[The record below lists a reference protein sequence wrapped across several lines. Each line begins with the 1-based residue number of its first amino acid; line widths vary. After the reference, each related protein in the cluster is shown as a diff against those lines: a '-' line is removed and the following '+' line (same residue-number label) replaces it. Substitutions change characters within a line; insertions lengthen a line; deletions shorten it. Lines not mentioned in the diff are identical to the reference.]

1 MAAEREKDAVVGK
14 LLGHS
19 GVAAESVPDPW
30 HRRAAFLFDGE
41 DYVEGLDHM
50 QYQWFAQ
57 RFRQGDV
64 AAENVGLR
72 VDAGSAQTV
81 YARLA
86 YGCDRRMCCGAL
98 KQFEIRCRTGLP
110 RMYAHGIML
119 AFFWTEEG
127 RTHADDCIGA
137 CGVVCVAV
145 DEHRLWYRVIAAS
158 APRMAAADALH
169 GKPRPFQRS
178 VFADGFYGI
187 LRACGRVAACR
198 WKHRGDGGLIESYQ
212 RRQKP
217 CEQLSHHWWSVCCA
231 CEIPA
236 ATALKMACTR
246 FSIEW
251 YDFAS
256 SLT

>member
-1 MAAEREKDAVVGK
+1 
-14 LLGHS
+14 
-19 GVAAESVPDPW
+19 
-30 HRRAAFLFDGE
+30 
-41 DYVEGLDHM
+41 M

-98 KQFEIRCRTGLP
+98 KQLEIRCRTGLP

-127 RTHADDCIGA
+127 RTHVDDCIGA

-178 VFADGFYGI
+178 VFAYGFYGI

-217 CEQLSHHWWSVCCA
+217 CEQLSHHWRSVCCS

>member
-1 MAAEREKDAVVGK
+1 MAAERDKDAVVGN

-72 VDAGSAQTV
+72 VDAGSAQAV

-86 YGCDRRMCCGAL
+86 YGCDRWMCCGAL
-98 KQFEIRCRTGLP
+98 KQLEIRCRTGLP

-127 RTHADDCIGA
+127 RTHADDCVGA

-145 DEHRLWYRVIAAS
+145 DEHMR
-158 APRMAAADALH
+158 
-169 GKPRPFQRS
+169 
-178 VFADGFYGI
+178 YGT
-187 LRACGRVAACR
+187 G
-198 WKHRGDGGLIESYQ
+198 S
-212 RRQKP
+212 
-217 CEQLSHHWWSVCCA
+217 
-231 CEIPA
+231 
-236 ATALKMACTR
+236 
-246 FSIEW
+246 
-251 YDFAS
+251 
-256 SLT
+256 

>member
-1 MAAEREKDAVVGK
+1 MTSGKDMWRHAAM
-14 LLGHS
+14 
-19 GVAAESVPDPW
+19 
-30 HRRAAFLFDGE
+30 RAAVSFMSAVDSSVSTSSLSAGIDAAASVLKWLPSE
-41 DYVEGLDHM
+41 RRMPLDYVEGLDHM

-98 KQFEIRCRTGLP
+98 KQFEIRCRAGLP

-127 RTHADDCIGA
+127 RTHADDCVGA

-145 DEHRLWYRVIAAS
+145 DEHRR
-158 APRMAAADALH
+158 
-169 GKPRPFQRS
+169 
-178 VFADGFYGI
+178 YGT
-187 LRACGRVAACR
+187 G
-198 WKHRGDGGLIESYQ
+198 S
-212 RRQKP
+212 
-217 CEQLSHHWWSVCCA
+217 
-231 CEIPA
+231 
-236 ATALKMACTR
+236 
-246 FSIEW
+246 
-251 YDFAS
+251 
-256 SLT
+256 

>member
-14 LLGHS
+14 LLCHS

-98 KQFEIRCRTGLP
+98 KQFEIRCRAGLP

-127 RTHADDCIGA
+127 WTHADDCIGA

-145 DEHRLWYRVIAAS
+145 DEHRR
-158 APRMAAADALH
+158 
-169 GKPRPFQRS
+169 
-178 VFADGFYGI
+178 YGT
-187 LRACGRVAACR
+187 G
-198 WKHRGDGGLIESYQ
+198 S
-212 RRQKP
+212 
-217 CEQLSHHWWSVCCA
+217 
-231 CEIPA
+231 
-236 ATALKMACTR
+236 
-246 FSIEW
+246 
-251 YDFAS
+251 
-256 SLT
+256 